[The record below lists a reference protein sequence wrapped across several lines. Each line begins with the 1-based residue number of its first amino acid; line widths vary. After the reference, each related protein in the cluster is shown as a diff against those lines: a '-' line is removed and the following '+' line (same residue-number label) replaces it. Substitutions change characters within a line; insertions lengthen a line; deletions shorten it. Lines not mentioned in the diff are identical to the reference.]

1 MLRRFQRLLV
11 AVARGAAQG
20 WRLGALAPSAAG
32 RARVTGAA
40 TWLALPLLLRPRR
53 LTLPLGRYGR
63 LQVEDAADLAALD
76 EVLAGGAYEL
86 PDLGDVEVVVDL
98 GSHIG
103 ASIAYFRERYPEAR
117 IVGLEPDPATF
128 AKLEANVAALDG
140 VTVQRRAV
148 AAADGESVFY
158 AAPYTL
164 ASSLVAERAG
174 SRPVTVPTVTLD
186 HLIEEHGLE
195 RIDLL
200 KLDVEGS
207 EHDALAGA
215 DGLARV
221 RAIVGELHPR
231 LTDPDAVCG
240 ERPLIS
246 SATAPWPI
254 ENTWKPPE
262 SVITGRS
269 QRMKRCRPPMEA
281 ISSCPGTRN
290 RWNVFPS
297 TMS

>member
-86 PDLGDVEVVVDL
+86 PGLGDVEVVVDL

-231 LTDPDAVCG
+231 LTDPDAVLALLADFDVRLTKAG
-240 ERPLIS
+240 DASWRFQAL
-246 SATAPWPI
+246 
-254 ENTWKPPE
+254 
-262 SVITGRS
+262 RS
-269 QRMKRCRPPMEA
+269 R
-281 ISSCPGTRN
+281 G
-290 RWNVFPS
+290 
-297 TMS
+297 